1 MFLITDASNLA
12 CLVDGTPVPCSQG
25 KIQVCPNARVQVV
38 CVNTE
43 ASSSNLWR
51 LPQNTCP
58 AKNPPDALA
67 LTQGSSG
74 ISSSCGTVSS
84 TCGAFRAQNN
94 GSDPHPQTQLCL
106 TSILTF
112 NASSTTSSI
121 QCGSGDVNN
130 NYINPSAVG
139 SVNITTKGN

>member
-1 MFLITDASNLA
+1 MIGASNLA
-12 CLVDGTPVPCSQG
+12 CLVDGTSVPCSQG
-25 KIQVCPNARVQVV
+25 KIQVCPNAKVQVV

-43 ASSSNLWR
+43 ANSSNLWK
-51 LPQNTCP
+51 LLQNTCP
-58 AKNPPDALA
+58 AKNPSDAMA
-67 LTQGSSG
+67 LTQGS
-74 ISSSCGTVSS
+74 IVLPSCGTASS
-84 TCGAFRAQNN
+84 TCGAFTAQNN

-130 NYINPSAVG
+130 NYINPSDVG
-139 SVNITTKGN
+139 SVNITTTGN